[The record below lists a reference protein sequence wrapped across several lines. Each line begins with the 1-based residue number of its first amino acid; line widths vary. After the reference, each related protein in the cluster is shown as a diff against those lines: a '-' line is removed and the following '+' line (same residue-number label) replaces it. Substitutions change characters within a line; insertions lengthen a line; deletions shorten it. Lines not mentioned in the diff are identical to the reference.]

1 MKSYIIKSI
10 YVQDGFVDIWEEF
23 EKIVKENGEIKSK
36 VINTLIAEYVKNV
49 NSKNTNV
56 EVQ

>member
-10 YVQDGFVDIWEEF
+10 YVQDEFVDIWEEF
-23 EKIVKENGEIKSK
+23 EKIVKENRESKSK

>member
-10 YVQDGFVDIWEEF
+10 YVQDEFVDIWEEF
-23 EKIVKENGEIKSK
+23 EKIVKKNRESKSK

>member
-23 EKIVKENGEIKSK
+23 EKIVKENGESKSK